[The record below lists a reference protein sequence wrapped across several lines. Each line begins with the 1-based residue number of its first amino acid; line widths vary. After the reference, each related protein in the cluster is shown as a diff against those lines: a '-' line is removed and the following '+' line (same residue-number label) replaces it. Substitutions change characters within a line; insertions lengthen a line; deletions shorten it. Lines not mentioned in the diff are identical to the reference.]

1 MKKIF
6 KYFGV
11 LLTVALMGA
20 FTACSLDEPEEITDL
35 GLKIKTVF
43 PTKVVPGAQM
53 TINGSGLSG
62 VKEIVF
68 PDNIVVTNFK
78 RVGLDMIRVNVPAG
92 FSAAGGKLIVRT
104 EDEEAEYG
112 TPLTLGKT
120 VITGFSKQAGESL
133 KGGEQITIFGE
144 DLEFINS
151 VELLGPDGNPFIM
164 KDTEFYR
171 KGTNSVIITIPRRN
185 IYTGTF
191 AGKIFTVDGKEFL
204 LPELAYEPNNEGG
217 HMAIVKKSIWKNEDP
232 EGNGAV
238 SWSGQ
243 YRFACEGHET
253 GEEIAIIPTDEWNF
267 LKSETF
273 YIDVA
278 ATDPQIRVTTG
289 WWSGSLDDKDFQ
301 PGNDDRLVDNGD
313 GTFTLEVNLSNAS
326 FLDLLDEQHLLFT
339 GDRYTLLDIY
349 YLAEEWQE
357 GEEEG
362 HWETV
367 KDVFWTNDDPDGHG
381 AVSWSGQYRFAC
393 EGHETGEEIAILP
406 SDLWARVKSETF
418 FLVVAATDPQIRVT
432 TGWWSGSLDDKD
444 FQPGNDDRLVDNGD
458 GTWTLEVN
466 LSGASFLDLLDEQ
479 HLLFT
484 GDRFTLKK
492 IYFIE

>member
-78 RVGLDMIRVNVPAG
+78 RVGLDMIRVNVPNG
-92 FSAAGGKLIVRT
+92 FSAAGGKLLVRT
-104 EDEEAEYG
+104 EDEEAEYD

-151 VELLGPDGNPFIM
+151 IELLGPDGNPFIM

-267 LKSETF
+267 LKTETF

-313 GTFTLEVNLSNAS
+313 GTFTLEVNLTGAS
-326 FLDLLDEQHLLFT
+326 FYDLLDE
-339 GDRYTLLDIY
+339 
-349 YLAEEWQE
+349 
-357 GEEEG
+357 
-362 HWETV
+362 
-367 KDVFWTNDDPDGHG
+367 P
-381 AVSWSGQYRFAC
+381 
-393 EGHETGEEIAILP
+393 
-406 SDLWARVKSETF
+406 
-418 FLVVAATDPQIRVT
+418 
-432 TGWWSGSLDDKD
+432 
-444 FQPGNDDRLVDNGD
+444 
-458 GTWTLEVN
+458 
-466 LSGASFLDLLDEQ
+466 LS
-479 HLLFT
+479 HV
-484 GDRFTLKK
+484 
-492 IYFIE
+492 